1 MERAM
6 TNVGHNSGG
15 VSERDLEKALDW
27 LRDNADEAARAKA
40 ERIYCEE
47 YRKSLKAVLMK
58 QHAQLPLGAQERE
71 AYADE
76 RYLMHL
82 DKLRTAVFED
92 ERIRALRVAA
102 ELKIEAWRTQQANF
116 RAMKI

>member
-1 MERAM
+1 M
-6 TNVGHNSGG
+6 TSVGHNSGG

-27 LRDNADEAARAKA
+27 LRDNAEEAARAKS
-40 ERIYCEE
+40 ERVFCEE

-58 QHAQLPLGAQERE
+58 QHPSIPLGGQERE

-82 DKLRTAVFED
+82 EKLKQAVYED

-102 ELKIEAWRTQQANF
+102 ELKIDAWRTQQANY